1 MSLPLTGRIPI
12 SFTIV
17 TTFVGLI
24 VVLLGAV
31 LAVSYA
37 SSLRN
42 TLNLVGELAAQ
53 SSGFVTDELRDHLDP
68 VVLQTGWAAELIA
81 TGPFDLTDAK
91 QVGYPLLGA
100 LGATPQVTLLAFVG
114 RDNTVVRAYRGEVG
128 EVWRLETD
136 PPRDTEFVSRTL
148 EAGRQR
154 DEGFWNEI
162 VFAETEQRSFI
173 NYVHPVRRD
182 GAFLGV
188 VLAAVSLNELSE
200 IVSDISNKRRGTV
213 FVLAEQ
219 TQVIAHPNLT
229 SNHPELSKESPT
241 VGLGRV
247 GDPILGEFWS
257 AETYPV
263 DIADSFPDLTLR
275 HTRIGGQRY
284 VFAHAH
290 IADYS
295 EFPWIVG
302 HHVDAATAEAAFRSL
317 RDSALAGLAILALG
331 IGLAVFLGRKMA
343 RPIKAASAGAARIA
357 ELEIS
362 EVEALPRSPFVEL
375 DAQARSF
382 NAMLGALRWFQYYVP
397 RSLVRRLMG
406 RGAGEIASEER
417 DLTILFTDL
426 VSFTS
431 ASEAMTARETADLL
445 NEMAE
450 VVKLS
455 R

>member
-31 LAVSYA
+31 LTVSYT

-68 VVLQTGWAAELIA
+68 VVVQTDWAAELIA
-81 TGPFDLTDAK
+81 AGPFDLTDAQ

-100 LGATPQVTLLAFVG
+100 LAATPQVTLLAFVG
-114 RDNTVVRAYRGEVG
+114 TDNTVVRAYRGGDG
-128 EVWRLETD
+128 ERWRLETD
-136 PPRDTEFVSRTL
+136 PPRDPGFVARTL
-148 EAGRQR
+148 EAGRER

-162 VFAETEQRSFI
+162 VYSKAEQRSFI
-173 NYVHPVRRD
+173 NYVRPVRRD
-182 GAFLGV
+182 GAFLGI

-229 SNHPELSKESPT
+229 SDHPELSQETPT

-247 GDPILGEFWS
+247 GDPILEEFWS

-263 DIADSFPDLTLR
+263 DITDDFPDLTLR
-275 HTRIGGQRY
+275 HTSIGGQRY

-317 RDSALAGLAILALG
+317 RDSALAGLAILVLG

-343 RPIKAASAGAARIA
+343 RPIKAASAGAARVA

-362 EVEALPRSPFVEL
+362 EVEELPRSPFVEI
-375 DAQARSF
+375 DAQA
-382 NAMLGALRWFQYYVP
+382 AHQGP
-397 RSLVRRLMG
+397 RHV
-406 RGAGEIASEER
+406 
-417 DLTILFTDL
+417 ILEP
-426 VSFTS
+426 
-431 ASEAMTARETADLL
+431 AQRA
-445 NEMAE
+445 
-450 VVKLS
+450 
-455 R
+455 